1 MAQFTNQAQL
11 RYGNSVTNSNIAVG
25 EILEVLSISKT
36 AVKNTYHPGGTVTYI
51 ISIVNSGTTPITG
64 LTLTDDLGAYAFS
77 TTSLTPLTYLDNT
90 VKYYT
95 NGTLQAA
102 PAVTAGPPLV
112 FSGLTVPANGNLT
125 LVYETAVNQYAP
137 LANESFITNTVT
149 ASGDGI
155 TSITAKETVNAET
168 LPLLGITKSI
178 SPVPVTENGS
188 LTYTFLIQNEGNVPA
203 NESTAVIVTDTFNP
217 ILSNLTVTF
226 NGSTWTEGEDYTYDK
241 TTGTFATGA
250 GKVTVPAAT
259 FTVNETTGEWS
270 SNPGFSTLTITGTV

>member
-95 NGTLQAA
+95 NGTLQA
-102 PAVTAGPPLV
+102 
-112 FSGLTVPANGNLT
+112 
-125 LVYETAVNQYAP
+125 VNQYAP
-137 LANESFITNTVT
+137 LTNESFITNTVT

-155 TSITAKETVNAET
+155 TSITAKETVNAEA

-203 NESTAVIVTDTFNP
+203 NEATAVIVTDTFNP

-241 TTGTFATGA
+241 TTGI
-250 GKVTVPAAT
+250 
-259 FTVNETTGEWS
+259 
-270 SNPGFSTLTITGTV
+270 TIKKWQKRPSE

>member
-1 MAQFTNQAQL
+1 MFGLEINELVNIDALQIFVNLLQIIPGQFHSIDIYYIVDTYMKGRL
-11 RYGNSVTNSNIAVG
+11 KIWLNSVTNSNIAVG

-95 NGTLQAA
+95 NGTLQAV

-137 LANESFITNTVT
+137 LTNESFITNTVT

-155 TSITAKETVNAET
+155 TSITAKETVNAEA

-188 LTYTFLIQNEGNVPA
+188 LTYTFLQMKPR
-203 NESTAVIVTDTFNP
+203 P
-217 ILSNLTVTF
+217 
-226 NGSTWTEGEDYTYDK
+226 
-241 TTGTFATGA
+241 
-250 GKVTVPAAT
+250 
-259 FTVNETTGEWS
+259 
-270 SNPGFSTLTITGTV
+270 

>member
-51 ISIVNSGTTPITG
+51 ISIINSGTAPITG

-102 PAVTAGPPLV
+102 PAVTAGPPLI

-137 LANESFITNTVT
+137 LTNESFITNTVT

-155 TSITAKETVNAET
+155 TSITAKETVNAEA

-203 NESTAVIVTDTFNP
+203 NEATAVIVTDTFNP

-226 NGSTWTEGEDYTYDK
+226 NGTAWSDPTNYTYNE
-241 TTGTFATGA
+241 TTGMFRTVPGA
-250 GKVTVPAAT
+250 VTVPAAT
-259 FTVNETTGEWS
+259 YTQNSETGEWS
-270 SNPGFSTLTITGTV
+270 TSSGVSTLIVTGTI

>member
-51 ISIVNSGTTPITG
+51 ISIINSGTAPITG

-137 LANESFITNTVT
+137 LTNESFITNTVT

-155 TSITAKETVNAET
+155 TSITAKETVNA
-168 LPLLGITKSI
+168 
-178 SPVPVTENGS
+178 
-188 LTYTFLIQNEGNVPA
+188 
-203 NESTAVIVTDTFNP
+203 
-217 ILSNLTVTF
+217 LSNLTVTF